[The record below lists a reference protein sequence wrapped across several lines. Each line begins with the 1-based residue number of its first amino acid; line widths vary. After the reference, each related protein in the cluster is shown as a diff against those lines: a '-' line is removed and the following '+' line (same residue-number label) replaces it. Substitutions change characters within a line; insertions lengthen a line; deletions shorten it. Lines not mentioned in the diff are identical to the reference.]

1 MSCLKPSGGR
11 GGGYSGVQ
19 VTEMIKWG
27 KNQNPPKSLG
37 LKTRPKELPGSK
49 FNQQKNSVPSH
60 ENFQEEL
67 NDITI
72 MNPQIVLNTQNN
84 PYLNQAA
91 QKILA
96 KIFLPKQIPK
106 SKI

>member
-1 MSCLKPSGGR
+1 MTGM
-11 GGGYSGVQ
+11 
-19 VTEMIKWG
+19 TKWG